1 MSFSFNA
8 IGTKEDVTAQLEA
21 ASVPGGSDRFN
32 EFGADLRDLLVRHF
46 GAETAAAGEG
56 HEYRYVVKA
65 SGHGGGNSPLYVQLT
80 IEACWVPVVSADSIS
95 GDAPAEDTASA

>member
-1 MSFSFNA
+1 MSFAFTA
-8 IGTKEDVTAQLEA
+8 IGTKEEVGGQLERA
-21 ASVPGGSDRFN
+21 QIPGGEGRFN
-32 EFGADLRDLLVRHF
+32 EFGLELRDLLVRHF
-46 GAETAAAGEG
+46 GAEDTGG
-56 HEYRYVVKA
+56 HEYKYVVKA